1 MIIRAALSAQRGR
14 RGEAAGHLG
23 ESARRFRGCDMA
35 LCAAVA
41 DRRLGEL
48 LGGPEGAALVGRADA
63 WMAAQAVRRTDC
75 VADLFAPGF
84 PR

>member
-1 MIIRAALSAQRGR
+1 
-14 RGEAAGHLG
+14 
-23 ESARRFRGCDMA
+23 MA

-48 LGGPEGAALVGRADA
+48 LGGPDGDALVGRADA
-63 WMAAQAVRRTDC
+63 WMAAQAVRRTDR